1 MTGVPIQRMAE
12 RVAELMEERLRIK
25 GQGLAEKLRNGG
37 RKLPRKVRLAAESLR
52 ASAELAQNP
61 KLLLQVDQEAT
72 AQAYD
77 TCLRYLGKLKG
88 RTRRGDAAIRLATSV
103 AFSLLAVAAILI
115 GVMVWRGYL

>member
-12 RVAELMEERLRIK
+12 RVAELMEERLGIR
-25 GQGLAEKLRNGG
+25 GEGLAEKLRKAG
-37 RKLPRKVRLAAESLR
+37 RSLPRKLRLAAEKLN

-77 TCLRYLGKLKG
+77 VCVRYLTKLKTHKRHG
-88 RTRRGDAAIRLATSV
+88 TRALWLAANV
-103 AFSLLAVAAILI
+103 AFVVLLIAGAALAV
-115 GVMVWRGYL
+115 MRWRGLI